1 MLILWGVS
9 QFIRQLI
16 QPKLVGDSV
25 GMRPIPTLFL
35 LYVGFRIGGVVGMI
49 IAIPIGMITYNLY
62 KAGLF
67 DETKKSIKLLVEG
80 INQFRKF

>member
-1 MLILWGVS
+1 M
-9 QFIRQLI
+9 
-16 QPKLVGDSV
+16 

>member
-1 MLILWGVS
+1 MGVS
-9 QFIRQLI
+9 QIIRQLI